1 MKVLFGTIIS
11 IVNKRKFKVQQAKEK
26 TPKESEVVMREMVMP
41 GDTNAH
47 GTIFG
52 GKVMS
57 WIDIAGA
64 MCASRHCNNP
74 VVTVHIDDIE
84 FRSPINIGCHVVIK
98 SSVNYV
104 GKTSMIIG
112 VLVQSENPLTG
123 VTRTTTKAYLTFVAI
138 DEFGK
143 PVKVPRLV
151 PETED
156 EHRRYNNAQER
167 VKSRKE
173 LSSKIK

>member
-1 MKVLFGTIIS
+1 MS
-11 IVNKRKFKVQQAKEK
+11 KRTKS
-26 TPKESEVVMREMVMP
+26 PSESEVIMRELVMP

-84 FRSPINIGCHVVIK
+84 FSSPINLGSQVVIK
-98 SSVNYV
+98 ASVNYV
-104 GKTSMIIG
+104 GTTSMIIG
-112 VLVQSENPLTG
+112 VLVQSENPFTG
-123 VTRTTTKAYLTFVAI
+123 ITRKTTKAYLTFVAI

-143 PVKVPRLV
+143 PQEVPGLN
-151 PETED
+151 PETPD
-156 EHRRYNNAQER
+156 EHRRYKNAQER

-173 LSSKIK
+173 LSKKLNL

>member
-1 MKVLFGTIIS
+1 
-11 IVNKRKFKVQQAKEK
+11 
-26 TPKESEVVMREMVMP
+26 MP

-57 WIDIAGA
+57 WIDIAAA

-84 FRSPINIGCHVVIK
+84 FRSPIHIGAQVVIK
-98 SSVNYV
+98 ASVNFV

-112 VLVQSENPLTG
+112 VKVQSEDPYTG
-123 VTRTTTKAYLTFVAI
+123 ITRLTTKAYLTFVAI
-138 DEFGK
+138 DESGK
-143 PVKVPRLV
+143 PVPVPGLI
-151 PETED
+151 PKTED
-156 EHRRYNNAQER
+156 DIRRYENAKKR
-167 VKSRKE
+167 VQSRKDLGKVLE
-173 LSSKIK
+173 S

>member
-1 MKVLFGTIIS
+1 MSTKKI
-11 IVNKRKFKVQQAKEK
+11 K

-57 WIDIAGA
+57 WIDIAAA

-74 VVTVHIDDIE
+74 VVTVHVDNIE
-84 FRSPINIGCHVVIK
+84 FKSPINIGSHVIIK
-98 SSVNYV
+98 ASVNYV
-104 GKTSMIIG
+104 GRTSMIIG
-112 VLVQSENPLTG
+112 VKVESENPYTG
-123 VTRTTTKAYLTFVAI
+123 VSRVTTRAYLTFVAL

-143 PVKVPRLV
+143 PVPVPELN

-156 EHRRYNNAQER
+156 DIRRYNNAKER
-167 VKSRKE
+167 VKSNKE
-173 LSSKIK
+173 LSKKITSKN